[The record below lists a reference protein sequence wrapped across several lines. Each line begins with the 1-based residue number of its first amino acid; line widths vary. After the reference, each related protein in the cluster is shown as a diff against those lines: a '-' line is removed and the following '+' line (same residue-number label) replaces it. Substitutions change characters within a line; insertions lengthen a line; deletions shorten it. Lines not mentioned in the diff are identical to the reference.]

1 MAESFVNS
9 YKPPAPLSLV
19 ENYGPDP
26 YDVNFV
32 FPIHLSTLRSARVEL
47 TPFIPALH
55 AAPFLAELIA
65 EPALLRWM
73 PMAFSTL
80 PEVLTFIETFARADP
95 NVIIFAV
102 HDRPSRALAGI
113 IGLLRTSAPN
123 LCTEIGPVI
132 IFPAYQ
138 GTYVGANAVGL
149 ILNYCLELP
158 TASPPGLG
166 LRRVQWTANPIN
178 APSVRA
184 AQRLG
189 LKMEGTMRWAMVLPD
204 GKEGKQPRDGDPAGR
219 KPGRDSVL
227 LAICADDW
235 EAGARAEVRQR
246 IDRE

>member
-1 MAESFVNS
+1 MAKSFVNS
-9 YKPPAPLSLV
+9 YKPPALPSLV

-55 AAPFLAELIA
+55 AAPLVAQLVA
-65 EPALLRWM
+65 APALQRWTGS
-73 PMAFSTL
+73 AFSTL
-80 PEVLTFIETFARADP
+80 PEVLTYVECFKRADP
-95 NVIIFAV
+95 NAMIFAV

-113 IGLLRTSAPN
+113 IGLVRTSAPN

-132 IFPAYQ
+132 IFPAFQ

-149 ILNYCLELP
+149 MLNYCLELP

-166 LRRVQWTANPIN
+166 LRRVQWTTNPIN
-178 APSVRA
+178 TPSVRA

-189 LKMEGTMRWAMVLPD
+189 FKMEGTMRWAVVLPD
-204 GKEGKQPRDGDPAGR
+204 GKEGDQPRDGDPAG
-219 KPGRDSVL
+219 KPGNDSVL

-235 EAGARAEVRQR
+235 ETGGREEARLR
-246 IDRE
+246 IDRA